1 MKKHILFILFFCL
14 PFLTVA
20 QNNGNRDNPYWTEIV
35 TEQPEGYTVLENGDV
50 EAMLK
55 SHLRK
60 GWLGLFPW

>member
-35 TEQPEGYTVLENGDV
+35 TEQPEGYTVLENGD
-50 EAMLK
+50 
-55 SHLRK
+55 R
-60 GWLGLFPW
+60 F